1 MEQYFSEIT
10 ERKNT
15 RAVKWDLVKTLYGAD
30 DILPMWVADMD
41 FKVPPAVTEALVDR
55 AKHGIFGYTYTDK
68 AYNKIV
74 TDWVQYKHQWAIDNG
89 WILYSPGVIST
100 LNIAIQALTEEEDK
114 VLIQTPVYPPFYNIV
129 QNHNR
134 ALVKNEL
141 IYKDNSYQIDF
152 EDFEAK
158 LKEGVKV
165 FILCN
170 PHNPVGRVW
179 NRSELEQILALC
191 KKYHVFILSDEIHAD
206 IIHEPNKHIPIA
218 SLDEEMLHQTITCMS
233 PTKTFN
239 LAGLQASYAIIPDQ
253 EIRKKISQ
261 AFEKQGIHG
270 INTMGITALEAA
282 YTEGKDWL
290 HQLMLELNRN
300 IDYVMKELSRLE
312 EVDVTKP
319 EGTYLIWLDFTKL
332 NLSQKELKKF
342 LEQKAKVGLND
353 GVTFG
358 EEGTGFMRMNL
369 AAPFQLIKEGT
380 DRIRRAIEERKG

>member
-1 MEQYFSEIT
+1 M
-10 ERKNT
+10 
-15 RAVKWDLVKTLYGAD
+15 
-30 DILPMWVADMD
+30 
-41 FKVPPAVTEALVDR
+41 
-55 AKHGIFGYTYTDK
+55 
-68 AYNKIV
+68 
-74 TDWVQYKHQWAIDNG
+74 QYKHQWAIDNG

-253 EIRKKISQ
+253 EIRKKNQPS
-261 AFEKQGIHG
+261 
-270 INTMGITALEAA
+270 L
-282 YTEGKDWL
+282 
-290 HQLMLELNRN
+290 
-300 IDYVMKELSRLE
+300 
-312 EVDVTKP
+312 
-319 EGTYLIWLDFTKL
+319 
-332 NLSQKELKKF
+332 
-342 LEQKAKVGLND
+342 
-353 GVTFG
+353 
-358 EEGTGFMRMNL
+358 
-369 AAPFQLIKEGT
+369 
-380 DRIRRAIEERKG
+380 